1 MEPTITLNEIPL
13 SLLFASL
20 VLLLI
25 TSAFFS
31 GAETALMT
39 LNRYR
44 LLHLVKAGH
53 PGAIRAQQLLRRPD
67 RLIGLILLGNCFA
80 NILAS
85 SLTTVI
91 SLRLFGDTGI
101 AITAGALTL
110 VVLIFSEVAPKT
122 LAAMHPE
129 RLAFGAAWIIVPLMK
144 LLYPVVWLV
153 NIIANLLL
161 RVLGFNPKGEAY
173 SALSKEELRTVV
185 AEAGAMIPERHQ
197 NMLLSVLDLESAT
210 VEDIMIPRAEIVAID
225 LDSPLE
231 DIIEQIRGS
240 KHTRLP
246 VYRKSID
253 KVFGLLH
260 LRKILIRMIHSD
272 FSKETLAK
280 SLDKIY
286 FIPENMPLH
295 QLLLNFRR
303 ENLRFGLII
312 DEYGD
317 VLGLV
322 TLEDL
327 LQEIVGEFAPDSF
340 DLRKQK
346 DGSYLVDASIT
357 LRELNRLTGWALP
370 TEGPKTL
377 NGLILEYLE
386 TIPKPGTSLKL
397 LEHQLEITKME
408 GNLIKQVLF
417 HPGPSN

>member
-1 MEPTITLNEIPL
+1 LNEIPL

-25 TSAFFS
+25 MSAFFS
-31 GAETALMT
+31 GAETALMA

-44 LLHLVKAGH
+44 LLHSVKAGH
-53 PGAIRAQQLLRRPD
+53 PGAIRAQRLLRRPD

-101 AITAGALTL
+101 ALTAGVLTL

-129 RLAFGAAWIIVPLMK
+129 RLAFGASWIIVPLMK
-144 LLYPVVWLV
+144 LFYPVVWLV
-153 NIIANLLL
+153 NMLANLLL
-161 RVLGFNPKGEAY
+161 RLLGFRAKGEAHT
-173 SALSKEELRTVV
+173 ALSKDELRTVV
-185 AEAGAMIPERHQ
+185 AEAGAMIPERYQ

-210 VEDIMIPRAEIVAID
+210 VEDIMIPRSEISAID
-225 LDSPLE
+225 LDLPLE
-231 DIIEQIRGS
+231 DIVEQIRGS
-240 KHTRLP
+240 RHTRLP

-260 LRKILIRMIHSD
+260 LRKILIQMVRSD
-272 FSKETLAK
+272 FSKETIAK

-286 FIPENMPLH
+286 FIPENTALH
-295 QLLLNFRR
+295 QLLMNFRR
-303 ENLRFGLII
+303 ESLRFGLVI

-322 TLEDL
+322 TLDDL
-327 LQEIVGEFAPDSF
+327 LQEIVGEFTTHSF
-340 DLRKQK
+340 DVQQQN
-346 DGSYLVDASIT
+346 DGGYLVDASIT
-357 LRELNRLTGWALP
+357 LRELNRLTGWSLP

-377 NGLILEYLE
+377 NGLIIEYLE
-386 TIPKPGTSLKL
+386 TIPQSGARLKL
-397 LEHQLEITKME
+397 MDHQLEITKME
-408 GNLIKQVLF
+408 GNLIKQVHF
-417 HPGPSN
+417 SPTQND